1 MSLLGL
7 DLGTTGCKAIAFDAD
22 GKPLVTAYREYPLLN
37 PHPGFFELDPNAVW
51 SHLCDCIREVTAKI
65 PTNPAKALAI
75 SAQGE
80 AVIPVSKTSE
90 VLANS
95 PVTADNRALEQA
107 DRLRERLGAEKIYAI
122 SGQPVHGQF
131 SVPKIAWWKEHEPAL
146 YRDSWK
152 FLCYGDFALQRLGL
166 EPVIDYSMAARM
178 LGFDIRSLSWSEELL
193 GAAGVDGE
201 KLPVARPSGYVV
213 GEISRAIALDL
224 GLPPGVQVVVGGHD
238 QPCGALGAGVLGRG
252 EAMYAI
258 GTTESIAAVV
268 KEPTSRLE
276 QDNVP
281 CYPHVVP
288 EMFAALTGNQT
299 GGRLLRWYRDQ
310 LGAAERAV
318 AQREQRD
325 VYDVIVDQ
333 AGDEP
338 SGLMILPHFAGSG
351 SLQNDPNS
359 RGAILGLTFDTR
371 RQDLVKALLEGIT
384 FEQALSIQQLR
395 TAGIEVDDLRAIG
408 GGARSAKWLQMKAD
422 IVGTPISAIGVS
434 DAASLGAALLAGW
447 GIGIYASL
455 EEAVARTVSIS
466 ARYEPDEKRS
476 AHYRDQL
483 DVYRQLYP
491 TLRKL
496 HSAI

>member
-213 GEISRAIALDL
+213 GEVSRAIALDL

-318 AQREQRD
+318 GPARAKGCVRRYRRSGRGRTERTDDIAPLCRERLAAERSQ
-325 VYDVIVDQ
+325 
-333 AGDEP
+333 
-338 SGLMILPHFAGSG
+338 
-351 SLQNDPNS
+351 LQGGNP
-359 RGAILGLTFDTR
+359 RL
-371 RQDLVKALLEGIT
+371 
-384 FEQALSIQQLR
+384 
-395 TAGIEVDDLRAIG
+395 DLRHPP
-408 GGARSAKWLQMKAD
+408 ARS
-422 IVGTPISAIGVS
+422 GESA
-434 DAASLGAALLAGW
+434 
-447 GIGIYASL
+447 
-455 EEAVARTVSIS
+455 ARG
-466 ARYEPDEKRS
+466 
-476 AHYRDQL
+476 HYL
-483 DVYRQLYP
+483 
-491 TLRKL
+491 
-496 HSAI
+496 